1 MNKFRSLYNYACGIN
16 FAYLLVLGLVIK
28 ALVSD
33 VSYATFLLTIPV
45 LGFESYK
52 MYLKSKAPDAVAINQ
67 EVMSELDKL
76 KAKVNANTF
85 EKGLSQTPGNK
96 RYF

>member
-1 MNKFRSLYNYACGIN
+1 MNKLSSLWNYCSGIN
-16 FAYLLVLGLVIK
+16 LAYILVLTLMVK
-28 ALVSD
+28 ALIGD
-33 VSYATFLLTIPV
+33 ISYATFLITIPV

-52 MYLKSKAPDAVAINQ
+52 LFLKSKAPDVVAINH
-67 EVMSELDKL
+67 EIMSELDKL

-85 EKGLSQTPGNK
+85 EKGLSSTSASK